1 MLGQFVQGSVVRATG
16 IPNIVDRDV
25 HQLPGGVESEDEE
38 RRLHQCNAWVAKLGL
53 PPGDLMHELAD
64 PDSGEPLAVLD
75 LAWPDGLQAELSA
88 PVAVLID
95 ENAEIEQIV
104 NNAGFRFFTDI
115 GEFRRYVALEIL
127 PLDEAAA

>member
-1 MLGQFVQGSVVRATG
+1 
-16 IPNIVDRDV
+16 
-25 HQLPGGVESEDEE
+25 
-38 RRLHQCNAWVAKLGL
+38 
-53 PPGDLMHELAD
+53 MHELAD

-104 NNAGFRFFTDI
+104 NNAGFRFFTNI
-115 GEFRRYVALEIL
+115 GEFQRYVALEIL